1 MRLKVVLGV
10 TAAMVA
16 VTIGGAIAYVS
27 TIDFNQYKG
36 LISDQVKQVTGR
48 DLAIKGELKLALGLS
63 PAVAVEDVTFSNASW
78 GSRPQMAQIKRFEAQ
93 IALLPLISGNINVRR
108 LVLIDPD
115 IVLETDAK
123 GKGNWE
129 FDTAAKPAV
138 PGRPA
143 ASSAPGA
150 LPTFNA
156 VEIRNAKV
164 LYRDGKTKE
173 HKQLTVTHALLRAD
187 SDTSPLNLDIEGQ
200 FDAIKFKLSGD
211 AGSLAAM
218 SRPGT
223 PAPVKLAGEIADIT
237 TFKLEGIVREP
248 TAGKGY
254 DLTLAAEGKEL
265 AKLAELGGQKMT
277 AFGPFKIDAR
287 VSDDAPGG
295 NPSLR
300 SIKAELGR
308 KNLVLVKA
316 EGGVRDPLNQKGI
329 ALTASV
335 EGEEI
340 GALSGFSAPGGVILP
355 PVPAFGPFRVSVR
368 VANAEGD
375 KPTIPELRAELGKPE
390 LIKIAL
396 DGSVRDPMARSGVI
410 LNLIGEAKDLQA
422 VAAKLGASA
431 PVSGPM
437 KLAAKVRDT
446 APGRYAVA
454 DLAFTAAGSDLAGE
468 ATLATNGPRPVVTAS
483 LSSSMLDMTK
493 FSAPDGGKG
502 SAAGAGKAP
511 APAGKSDRVF
521 SNEPLP
527 YDALQSADADIKYKA
542 ATFIAASGM
551 TMQNLSLALAIKN
564 GELTLKPLTG
574 QVSGGTL
581 AIDVALDAN
590 RKTFA
595 AKVDGKSIDLGALLK
610 STKTTDYLDR
620 GKSDI
625 QVDIRGA
632 GPSMRAV
639 MASLNGSTTVV
650 VGEGSID
657 SRVFDVAGADLTKI
671 LSPLSGGGSSRRSTL
686 NCVVNRMDIK
696 DGVANIRVLL
706 TDTSTLSVVGEG
718 AVNLGSEQ
726 IGMMLRPKAKEASVA
741 ALAPPIRVGGTL
753 ANPSYTPD
761 PVGTAAAIAGAVGGS
776 GALGPIGL
784 LGGAVAGSVGGG
796 SASAPTCQQ
805 ALAQIGAKPS
815 VPVGS
820 SGQPASQ
827 PAAQQQQQQQQQQ
840 QPASPTDGLTRGLK
854 GLFGR

>member
-1 MRLKVVLGV
+1 
-10 TAAMVA
+10 
-16 VTIGGAIAYVS
+16 
-27 TIDFNQYKG
+27 YKG
-36 LISDQVKQVTGR
+36 LISDQVKQATGR
-48 DLAIKGELKLALGLS
+48 DLAIKGELKLAIGLS

-78 GSRPQMAQIKRFEAQ
+78 GSRPHMAQIKRFEAQ
-93 IALLPLISGNINVRR
+93 VALLPLIWGNINVRR

-129 FDTAAKPAV
+129 FDTAAKPTA
-138 PGRPA
+138 PATPA

-173 HKQLTVTHALLRAD
+173 SKQLTIAHALLRAD
-187 SDTSPLNLDIEGQ
+187 SETSPLNIDIEGQ
-200 FDAIKFKLSGD
+200 LDAIKFKLSGD

-223 PAPVKLAGEIADIT
+223 PAPVKLAGEIADVT

-265 AKLAELGGQKMT
+265 ARLAELGGQKMT

-295 NPSLR
+295 KPSIR

-316 EGGVRDPLNQKGI
+316 EGGVRDPLNHKGI
-329 ALTASV
+329 SLTASV
-335 EGEEI
+335 EGDEI
-340 GALSGFSAPGGVILP
+340 GALSGFSAPGGLALP

-368 VANAEGD
+368 VANAQGD
-375 KPTIPELRAELGKPE
+375 RPTIPELRAELGTPE

-396 DGSVRDPMARSGVI
+396 EGSVRDPLAQSGVA
-410 LNLIGEAKDLQA
+410 LNLVGEAKDLQA
-422 VAAKLGASA
+422 VAAKLGTSA
-431 PVSGPM
+431 PASGPM

-446 APGRYAVA
+446 APGRYAVS
-454 DLAFTAAGSDLAGE
+454 DLAFTAAGSDVAGE
-468 ATLATNGPRPVVTAS
+468 ATLATTGSRPAVSAS
-483 LSSSMLDMTK
+483 LSSTVLDMTK
-493 FSAPDGGKG
+493 FSAPDGAKG
-502 SAAGAGKAP
+502 GAGGAGKAP
-511 APAGKSDRVF
+511 PAPAAKSDRVF
-521 SNEPLP
+521 SDDPLP
-527 YDALQSADADIKYKA
+527 YDALKSADADIKYKA
-542 ATFIAASGM
+542 AKFIAASGM
-551 TMQNLSLALAIKN
+551 TVQNLALSLAIKN
-564 GELTLKPLTG
+564 GELNLRPLTG

-581 AIDVALDAN
+581 AVDVALDAN

-595 AKVDGKSIDLGALLK
+595 AKIDGKSIDLGALLK

-639 MASLNGSTTVV
+639 MASLNGSTTLV

-657 SRVFDVAGADLTKI
+657 SRVFDIAGADLTKI
-671 LSPLSGGGSSRRSTL
+671 LSPLSGGGSSGRSTL

-696 DGVANIRVLL
+696 DGVANTRVLL

-718 AVNLGSEQ
+718 AVNLGTEQ
-726 IGMMLRPKAKEASVA
+726 LGMMLRPKAKGGSVA
-741 ALAPPIRVGGTL
+741 SLAPPVRVGGTL

-761 PVGTAAAIAGAVGGS
+761 PAGTAAAIVGAVGGS

-784 LGGAVAGSVGGG
+784 LGGAVAGSAVGG
-796 SASAPTCQQ
+796 ATSAPTCQQ

-820 SGQPASQ
+820 SGQPATQ
-827 PAAQQQQQQQQQQ
+827 PVQQQQQQRQ
-840 QPASPTDGLTRGLK
+840 QPASPVEELQRGLK